1 MTENAE
7 LVLKALIEED
17 KGDGITDF
25 TEVTPESLKM
35 KDDDF
40 YKALKELEKRGKV
53 KGIRQGED
61 GKCMYDDIEIETEEF
76 KHYK

>member
-7 LVLKALIEED
+7 LVLKALIEEG
-17 KGDGITDF
+17 KGDDITDF

-35 KDDDF
+35 KEDDF
-40 YKALKELEKRGKV
+40 YEALKELEIKRKV
-53 KGIRQGED
+53 KGIQWAED

-76 KHYK
+76 KIYK